1 MRQCYEF
8 EQSSTL
14 GTAEHPNKTGL
25 FDAVTCMFA
34 LHYFFAN
41 EQTLKTF
48 LHNVSINLK
57 PGTHLSLPKTSFR
70 CSIAAAAH
78 PAPPEQQRLQ
88 SVLGA

>member
-8 EQSSTL
+8 EQASTL

-25 FDAVTCMFA
+25 FDVVTCMFA

-48 LHNVSINLK
+48 LHNVSVNLK
-57 PGTHLSLPKTSFR
+57 PGKHLGLPKPLHPLLDDSPRWSLLAKHTSR
-70 CSIAAAAH
+70 
-78 PAPPEQQRLQ
+78 
-88 SVLGA
+88 